1 MVAVNG
7 LYVGG
12 DTVKIEK
19 LDVPINSSYKVI
31 VTFVEPA
38 MDTTQKTKQ
47 VELEEADMAKRRAAF
62 ERLMQTITSSKET
75 LPADFDV
82 DKARYEALEEKYG
95 PFA

>member
-1 MVAVNG
+1 MIAVNG

-38 MDTTQKTKQ
+38 VDTTRETKQ
-47 VELEEADMAKRRAAF
+47 VDLEEADMAKRRTAF
-62 ERLMQTITSSKET
+62 ERLKKYFGT
-75 LPADFDV
+75 LPADFDA